1 MADYDPMGALDIE
14 KRTGIKG
21 GEIDDFLRKVTSV
34 QDAIQGLA
42 DGTVDPHKEIE
53 IEGIETTKQKK
64 EREALEAKRK
74 VDYAERMAKKAAMR
88 KQEEK
93 DKWWRGA
100 ELFRE
105 CDPSFARTSEGG
117 HDDDNDDDD
126 NDEGSGGGGSK
137 KRMSKEDLEEG
148 RKQALL
154 QRYSSD
160 YGRWEVDITDDPASK
175 DETAV
180 KAAELEA
187 KQNAEFEKNNPD
199 FCNEFKADQR
209 KRLEKQANTAE
220 NANVLRL
227 KGNRLFKAK
236 RYGEALDRYMGSLKE
251 EPYAVNTLS
260 NVAMVHLKRKEFAD
274 ALQFC
279 DRAIYLDASCV
290 KARSRRAGCLQVG
303 RFAAASVAL
312 LRFSCGNGC
321 FLSQQSHT
329 ARMICLPPPPPPP
342 PCLSIFYWLTPLCSV
357 FLLPNTWLSSSSH
370 EF

>member
-1 MADYDPMGALDIE
+1 MGALDIE
-14 KRTGIKG
+14 KRTGIKNG
-21 GEIDDFLRKVTSV
+21 DIDDFLRKVTSV

-53 IEGIETTKQKK
+53 IEGIETMKQKK

-100 ELFRE
+100 KLFRE
-105 CDPSFARTSEGG
+105 CDPSFARTSKG
-117 HDDDNDDDD
+117 DDADDDDD
-126 NDEGSGGGGSK
+126 NDESLGGGGSE
-137 KRMSKEDLEEG
+137 KRVSKEDLEEA

-160 YGRWEVDITDDPASK
+160 YGRWEADITDDPASK
-175 DETAV
+175 DEAAV

-209 KRLEKQANTAE
+209 KRLEKQAKTKE

-251 EPYAVNTLS
+251 QPYAVNTLS

-274 ALQFC
+274 ALEFC
-279 DRAIYLDASCV
+279 DRAIFLDASCV

-303 RFAAASVAL
+303 RSVTAGVAL
-312 LRFSCGNGC
+312 LRFSCSTGC

-329 ARMICLPPPPPPP
+329 TRMICFPPPPPPP
-342 PCLSIFYWLTPLCSV
+342 PLSLY
-357 FLLPNTWLSSSSH
+357 FLLVDSSLFCLLATRH
-370 EF
+370 LALLFLA